1 MNILV
6 TGGAGFLGS
15 HICEALSNAGHNV
28 TVFDRIPSPY
38 LLPNQTMQIGNL
50 LNQEALDR
58 AVNGQDIVYH
68 FAGIADIDI
77 CANHPIDVVNVNI
90 GGTVRLLEACRKAN
104 VKRFIFASSAYVFSD
119 SGLFYRTSKQ
129 ACEAFIEDY
138 APCYG
143 LAYTI
148 LRYGSLYGPRADSHN
163 SIHRILTEAVETGHI
178 TYYGDGQERREY
190 IHVRDAAES
199 SVHILS
205 PEFEN
210 QHIMLTGIECF
221 YYSELLEMIKEIMKG
236 DVELTVLPRKRSA
249 HYKMTPYS
257 FTPRPGR
264 KLVNN
269 PYVDFGQGILECL
282 QEIYTSRLKQATN
295 EGRTT

>member
-1 MNILV
+1 M
-6 TGGAGFLGS
+6 
-15 HICEALSNAGHNV
+15 
-28 TVFDRIPSPY
+28 
-38 LLPNQTMQIGNL
+38 
-50 LNQEALDR
+50 
-58 AVNGQDIVYH
+58 
-68 FAGIADIDI
+68 
-77 CANHPIDVVNVNI
+77 
-90 GGTVRLLEACRKAN
+90 
-104 VKRFIFASSAYVFSD
+104 
-119 SGLFYRTSKQ
+119 
-129 ACEAFIEDY
+129 
-138 APCYG
+138 
-143 LAYTI
+143 
-148 LRYGSLYGPRADSHN
+148 RYGSLYGPRADSHN